1 MRLLFSLLLAS
12 SFSVQAVALT
22 TVPLQEVRLTDGPF
36 LQSEHTNLQY
46 LLALDAD
53 KLLAPL
59 RREAGIKSKVESYG
73 NWENSG
79 LDGHM
84 LGHYLSALAFMGS
97 ATANQQIKARLD
109 YLLTELQKIQQA
121 QQGYLGGVP
130 GSKTLWQ
137 QIQQGQ
143 IEADLF
149 SLNKHWVP
157 FYNIHKT
164 FAGLRDIYQHSGD
177 QRAKTLLFNYGNWL
191 KKLVKNLS
199 TQQIQQMLLTEH
211 GGMNEV
217 LADMAVI
224 FDDPA
229 YMALAKSFTEVRILE
244 PLLKG
249 EDKLTGL
256 HANTQIP
263 KVVGIA
269 RIAELTGDK
278 NWLNAA
284 EYFWSLVVEQRTV
297 AIGGNSVR
305 EHFHPKD
312 DFNPMLNEVEGPETC
327 NTYNMLKLSMLLY
340 RQTGQ
345 SKYLDYYE
353 RGLWNHILASQHPE
367 HGGFVYFTSMRP
379 QHYRVYSKVDQA
391 MWCCV
396 GSGIESHSK
405 HGEFIY
411 SLDNNTLQ
419 VNLWISSRINT
430 PQIKL
435 QQRTLFPDE
444 ATTELVFE
452 APSRLK
458 LQLRY
463 PSWAGVVRLWRNG
476 KAVEVTAKAGEH
488 ILLSGPWQQGD
499 RIKLELPMQLSL
511 EPMPAKPDYFAVLFG
526 PIVLASR
533 STPFQ
538 NESLSFVADDSRMGH
553 IASGPTCPVSAAPL
567 YIGDSKNF
575 LASLQRLPNP
585 ALSFSTG
592 QGFLQGQPELIPF
605 FRLHDSRYQIYFQHT
620 SLEGWQQQKKQQ
632 QQQDKAAA
640 LLEQQTLDKLY
651 PGEQQPESD
660 HFYQGEQSE
669 AGVNSGR
676 HWRQS
681 TGWFSYQLNHKG
693 HQNLTLRLEYFGLD
707 TGRAFE
713 IWLDDHKLTD
723 VELKGG
729 QGPNWYQVDYPIPDD
744 LLPKNANHF
753 RIKFVAKPGSIAGG
767 IYQLRLLGQSS
778 GS

>member
-1 MRLLFSLLLAS
+1 MRLLLSVFLI
-12 SFSVQAVALT
+12 FSVYLQATETQKLT
-22 TVPLQEVRLTDGPF
+22 TVPLSSVRLTDGPF
-36 LQSEHTNLQY
+36 LHSEQTNLKY
-46 LLALDAD
+46 LLALDTD

-59 RREAGIKSKVESYG
+59 RREAGIEQKTESYG
-73 NWENSG
+73 NWENTG

-84 LGHYLSALAFMGS
+84 LGHYLSALAFMFS
-97 ATANQQIKARLD
+97 ATTNEQIKKRLD
-109 YLLTELQKIQQA
+109 YLLTELEKIQQA

-130 GSKTLWQ
+130 GSKALWQ

-164 FAGLRDIYQHSGD
+164 FAGLRDIHLQSGD
-177 QRAKTLLFNYGNWL
+177 QRAKALLSNYGNWL
-191 KKLVKNLS
+191 KNLVKNLS
-199 TQQIQQMLLTEH
+199 QAQIQQLLLTEH

-224 FDDPA
+224 FADPA
-229 YMALAKSFTEVRILE
+229 YMALAKSFTELRILD
-244 PLLKG
+244 PLLQG

-269 RIAELTGDK
+269 RIAELSGDK
-278 NWLNAA
+278 SWLKAA

-367 HGGFVYFTSMRP
+367 HGGFVYFTPMRP

-411 SLDNNTLQ
+411 SLDKNALQ
-419 VNLWISSRINT
+419 VNLWIASSIDT
-430 PQIKL
+430 PAIKL
-435 QQRTLFPDE
+435 QQHTLFPDE
-444 ATTELVFE
+444 NSTELVFDAASE
-452 APSRLK
+452 LN

-463 PSWAGVVRLWRNG
+463 PSWAGAIKIWRNG
-476 KAVEVTAKAGEH
+476 KAVLVTAKAGEH
-488 ILLSGPWQQGD
+488 ILLAGPWQQGD
-499 RIKLELPMQLSL
+499 KVKLELQMALSL
-511 EPMPAKPDYFAVLFG
+511 EPMPATADYFAVLYG

-533 STPFQ
+533 STPFK
-538 NESLSFVADDSRMGH
+538 NEQLNFVADDSRMGH
-553 IASGPTCPVSAAPL
+553 IASGPSCPVSAAPL
-567 YIGDSKNF
+567 YIGEPKNF
-575 LASLQRLPNP
+575 LASVKRQPNQ
-585 ALSFSTG
+585 ALGFSTG
-592 QGFLQGQPELIPF
+592 QGFMQGQPELIPF

-620 SLEGWQQQKKQQ
+620 SLEGWQQQKQAQ
-632 QQQDKAAA
+632 DQQDKAAA
-640 LLEQQTLDKLY
+640 LLEQQTLDKVY

-660 HFYQGEQSE
+660 HFYLGEQSE
-669 AGVNSGR
+669 AGINLGR
-676 HWRQS
+676 HWRHS
-681 TGWFSYQLNHKG
+681 KSWFSYQLRHKG
-693 HQNLTLRLEYFGLD
+693 QQNLTLRLEYFGLD

-713 IWLDDHKLTD
+713 IWLDNHKLTD
-723 VELKGG
+723 VELKEGR
-729 QGPNWYQVDYPIPDD
+729 GPNWYQVDYPIPNE
-744 LLPKNANHF
+744 LLPKNADHF
-753 RIKFVAKPGSIAGG
+753 RVKFVAKPGSIAGG
-767 IYQLRLLGQSS
+767 LYQVRLLKF
-778 GS
+778 

>member
-1 MRLLFSLLLAS
+1 MRLLLSLFLL
-12 SFSVQAVALT
+12 FSVSLQAAEIQKLT
-22 TVPLQEVRLTDGPF
+22 TVPLQQVRLADGPF
-36 LQSEHTNLQY
+36 LHSEQTNLKY

-59 RREAGIKSKVESYG
+59 RREAGIKNKVESYG
-73 NWENSG
+73 NWENTG

-84 LGHYLSALAFMGS
+84 LGHYLTALAFMYS
-97 ATANQQIKARLD
+97 ATSNEQIKARLD
-109 YLLTELQKIQQA
+109 YLLTELEKIQQA

-137 QIQQGQ
+137 QIRQGQ

-164 FAGLRDIYQHSGD
+164 FAGLRDIYLQTGD
-177 QRAKTLLFNYGNWL
+177 QRAKTLLLNYGNWL
-191 KKLVKNLS
+191 KNLVKNLS
-199 TQQIQQMLLTEH
+199 PQHIQQMLLTEH

-224 FDDPA
+224 SDDNS
-229 YMALAKSFTEVRILE
+229 YMTLAKDFTELRILE

-269 RIAELTGDK
+269 RIAELSGDK
-278 NWLNAA
+278 TWLKAA

-379 QHYRVYSKVDQA
+379 QHYRVYSKVDQG

-411 SLDNNTLQ
+411 SLDNNALQ
-419 VNLWISSRINT
+419 VNLWIASGITT
-430 PQIKL
+430 PEIKL
-435 QQRTLFPDE
+435 HQQTLFPDE
-444 ATTELVFE
+444 NSTELVFDT
-452 APSRLK
+452 ASKLN

-463 PSWAGVVRLWRNG
+463 PSWAGAVNVWRNG

-499 RIKLELPMQLSL
+499 KVKLELQMQLSL
-511 EPMPAKPDYFAVLFG
+511 EPMPAKADYHAVLYG

-533 STPFQ
+533 SAPFK
-538 NESLSFVADDSRMGH
+538 NESLRFIADGSRMGH
-553 IASGPTCPVSAAPL
+553 IASDPTCPVSAAPL
-567 YIGDSKNF
+567 FIGDTTNF
-575 LASLQRLPNP
+575 LASLKRLPNHP
-585 ALSFSTG
+585 LGFSTG
-592 QGFLQGQPELIPF
+592 QAFLQGQPELIPF

-620 SLEGWQQQKKQQ
+620 SLELWQQQKAAQ

-640 LLEQQTLDKLY
+640 LLEQQTLDKVY

-669 AGVNSGR
+669 AGINSGR
-676 HWRQS
+676 HWRHS
-681 TGWFSYQLNHKG
+681 KSWFSYQLSHKG
-693 HQNLTLRLEYFGLD
+693 LHNLTLRLEYFGLD
-707 TGRAFE
+707 GGRQFE
-713 IWLDDHKLTD
+713 VWLDDKKLTD
-723 VELKGG
+723 VELKSGM
-729 QGPNWYQVDYPIPDD
+729 GPDWYNVDYPIPND
-744 LLPKNANHF
+744 LLPKNADHF

-767 IYQLRLLGQSS
+767 IYQVRLLKRR
-778 GS
+778 

>member
-1 MRLLFSLLLAS
+1 MRLLLAVFLI
-12 SFSVQAVALT
+12 FSVYLQATETQELA
-22 TVPLQEVRLTDGPF
+22 TVPLSSVRLTDGPF
-36 LQSEHTNLQY
+36 LHSEQTNLKY
-46 LLALDAD
+46 LLALDAN

-59 RREAGIKSKVESYG
+59 RREAGIENKVESYG
-73 NWENSG
+73 NWENTG

-84 LGHYLSALAFMGS
+84 LGHYLTALAFMFS
-97 ATANQQIKARLD
+97 ATANEQIKARLD
-109 YLLTELQKIQQA
+109 YSLTELQKIQQA

-130 GSKTLWQ
+130 GSKALWQ
-137 QIQQGQ
+137 QIRQGQ

-164 FAGLRDIYQHSGD
+164 FAGLRDIYLHTGD
-177 QRAKTLLFNYGNWL
+177 MRAKTLLLNYGNWL
-191 KKLVKNLS
+191 KNLVKNLS
-199 TQQIQQMLLTEH
+199 PQQIQQMLLTEH

-224 FDDPA
+224 FDDNS
-229 YMALAKSFTEVRILE
+229 YMALAKDFTELRILE

-269 RIAELTGDK
+269 RIAELSGDK
-278 NWLNAA
+278 NWLKAA

-367 HGGFVYFTSMRP
+367 HGGFVYFTPMRP
-379 QHYRVYSKVDQA
+379 QHYRVYSKVDQG

-411 SLDNNTLQ
+411 SLDKNALQ
-419 VNLWISSRINT
+419 VNLWIASSIST
-430 PQIKL
+430 PEIKL
-435 QQRTLFPDE
+435 HQQTLFPDE
-444 ATTELVFE
+444 NSTELVFD
-452 APSRLK
+452 AASQLN

-463 PSWAGVVRLWRNG
+463 PSWAGAVKVWRNG
-476 KAVEVTAKAGEH
+476 QAVQLTAKAGEH
-488 ILLSGPWQQGD
+488 IVLAGPWQQGD
-499 RIKLELPMQLSL
+499 RVKLELPMQLSL
-511 EPMPAKPDYFAVLFG
+511 DPMPAKPDYHAVLYG

-533 STPFQ
+533 STPFK
-538 NESLSFVADDSRMGH
+538 NESLNFVGDDSRMGH

-567 YIGDSKNF
+567 YIGDTKNF
-575 LASLQRLPNP
+575 LASLKRLPNQP
-585 ALSFSTG
+585 LGFSTG
-592 QGFLQGQPELIPF
+592 QGFLQGKPELIPF

-620 SLEGWQQQKKQQ
+620 SLEGWQQQKALQE
-632 QQQDKAAA
+632 QQDKAAA
-640 LLEQQTLDKLY
+640 LLEQQTLDKVY

-669 AGVNSGR
+669 AGINLGR
-676 HWRQS
+676 HWRHS
-681 TGWFSYQLNHKG
+681 KSWFSYQLSHKG
-693 HQNLTLRLEYFGLD
+693 QQNLTLRLEYFGLD
-707 TGRAFE
+707 GGRAFE
-713 IWLDDHKLTD
+713 VWLDDKKLTD
-723 VELKGG
+723 VELKSGL
-729 QGPNWYQVDYPIPDD
+729 GPDWYQVDYPIPNN
-744 LLPKNANHF
+744 LLPKNAAHF
-753 RIKFVAKPGSIAGG
+753 RVKFVAKPGSIAGG
-767 IYQLRLLGQSS
+767 LYQVRLLKL
-778 GS
+778 

>member
-1 MRLLFSLLLAS
+1 MRLLFSLFLAT
-12 SFSVQAVALT
+12 SFYVHAVTLP
-22 TVPLQEVRLTDGPF
+22 TVPLKEVRLADGPF
-36 LQSEHTNLQY
+36 LHSEQTNLKY

-59 RREAGIKSKVESYG
+59 RREAGIAHQAESYG
-73 NWENSG
+73 NWENTG

-84 LGHYLSALAFMGS
+84 LGHYLSALAFMFS
-97 ATANQQIKARLD
+97 ATADEQVKKRLD
-109 YLLTELQKIQQA
+109 YLLTELEKIQQA

-130 GSKTLWQ
+130 GSKALWQ

-149 SLNKHWVP
+149 SLNQHWVP

-164 FAGLRDIYQHSGD
+164 FAGLRDIYQQTGD
-177 QRAKTLLFNYGNWL
+177 QRAKTLLLNYGNWL
-191 KKLVKNLS
+191 KNLVKNLS
-199 TQQIQQMLLTEH
+199 SQQIQQILLTEH

-224 FDDPA
+224 FDDNS
-229 YMALAKSFTEVRILE
+229 YMALAKDFTELRVLQ

-269 RIAELTGDK
+269 RIAELSGDQH
-278 NWLNAA
+278 WLKAA

-379 QHYRVYSKVDQA
+379 QHYRVYSKVDQG

-411 SLDNNTLQ
+411 SLDKNALQ
-419 VNLWISSRINT
+419 VNLWIASSINT

-444 ATTELVFE
+444 NSTELLFDAASE
-452 APSRLK
+452 LN

-463 PSWAGVVRLWRNG
+463 PSWAGAVNVWRNG
-476 KAVEVTAKAGEH
+476 KAVQVTAKAGEH
-488 ILLSGPWQQGD
+488 ILLAGPWQQGD
-499 RIKLELPMQLSL
+499 RVRLELQMALSL
-511 EPMPAKPDYFAVLFG
+511 EPMPATADYFAVLYG
-526 PIVLASR
+526 PVVLASR
-533 STPFQ
+533 STPFK
-538 NESLSFVADDSRMGH
+538 NEQLNFVADDSRMGH
-553 IASGPTCPVSAAPL
+553 IASGPSCPVSAAPL
-567 YIGDSKNF
+567 YIGEPKNF
-575 LASLQRLPNP
+575 LASVKRLSNQ
-585 ALSFSTG
+585 ALGFSTG
-592 QGFLQGQPELIPF
+592 QGFMQGQPELIPF

-620 SLEGWQQQKKQQ
+620 SLEGWQQQKQAQ
-632 QQQDKAAA
+632 EQQDKAAA
-640 LLEQQTLDKLY
+640 LLEQQTLDKVY

-660 HFYQGEQSE
+660 HFYLGEQSE

-676 HWRQS
+676 HWRHS
-681 TGWFSYQLNHKG
+681 KSWFSYQLSRKG
-693 HQNLTLRLEYFGLD
+693 QENLTLRLEYFGLD

-723 VELKGG
+723 VELKDGR
-729 QGPNWYQVDYPIPDD
+729 GPNWYQVDYPIPNE
-744 LLPKNANHF
+744 LLPKNADHF

-767 IYQLRLLGQSS
+767 LYQLRLLKK
-778 GS
+778 

>member
-1 MRLLFSLLLAS
+1 MRLLFSLFLAT
-12 SFSVQAVALT
+12 SFYVHAVTLP
-22 TVPLQEVRLTDGPF
+22 TVPLKEVRLADGPF
-36 LQSEHTNLQY
+36 LHSEQTNLKY

-59 RREAGIKSKVESYG
+59 RREAGIAHQAESYG
-73 NWENSG
+73 NWENTG

-84 LGHYLSALAFMGS
+84 LGHYLSALAFMFS
-97 ATANQQIKARLD
+97 ATADEQVKKRLD
-109 YLLTELQKIQQA
+109 YLLTELEKIQQA

-130 GSKTLWQ
+130 GSKALWQ

-149 SLNKHWVP
+149 SLNQHWVP

-164 FAGLRDIYQHSGD
+164 FAGLRDIYQQTGD
-177 QRAKTLLFNYGNWL
+177 QRAKTLLLNYGNWL
-191 KKLVKNLS
+191 KNLVKNLS
-199 TQQIQQMLLTEH
+199 SQQIQQILLTEH

-224 FDDPA
+224 FDDNS
-229 YMALAKSFTEVRILE
+229 YMALAKDFTELRVLQ

-269 RIAELTGDK
+269 RIAELSGDQH
-278 NWLNAA
+278 WLKAA

-379 QHYRVYSKVDQA
+379 QHYRVYSKVDQG

-411 SLDNNTLQ
+411 SLDNNALQ
-419 VNLWISSRINT
+419 VNLWIASSINT

-444 ATTELVFE
+444 ASTELLFDAASE
-452 APSRLK
+452 LN

-463 PSWAGVVRLWRNG
+463 PSWAGAVNVWRNG
-476 KAVEVTAKAGEH
+476 KAVQVTAKAGEH
-488 ILLSGPWQQGD
+488 ILLAGPWQQGD
-499 RIKLELPMQLSL
+499 RVKLELQMALSL
-511 EPMPAKPDYFAVLFG
+511 EPMPATADYFAVLYG
-526 PIVLASR
+526 PVVLASR
-533 STPFQ
+533 STPFK
-538 NESLSFVADDSRMGH
+538 NEQLNFVADDSRMGH
-553 IASGPTCPVSAAPL
+553 IASGPSCPVSAAPL
-567 YIGDSKNF
+567 YIGEPKNF
-575 LASLQRLPNP
+575 LASVKRLSNQ
-585 ALSFSTG
+585 ALGFSTG
-592 QGFLQGQPELIPF
+592 QGFMQGQPELIPF

-620 SLEGWQQQKKQQ
+620 SLEGWQQQKQAQ
-632 QQQDKAAA
+632 EQQDKAAA
-640 LLEQQTLDKLY
+640 LLEQQTLDKVY

-660 HFYQGEQSE
+660 HFYLGEQSE
-669 AGVNSGR
+669 AGINLGR
-676 HWRQS
+676 HWRHS
-681 TGWFSYQLNHKG
+681 TSWFSYQLSHKG
-693 HQNLTLRLEYFGLD
+693 KQNLTLRLEYFGLD

-723 VELKGG
+723 VELKDGR
-729 QGPNWYQVDYPIPDD
+729 GPNWYQVDYPIPNE
-744 LLPKNANHF
+744 LLPKNADHF

-767 IYQLRLLGQSS
+767 LYQLRLLKK
-778 GS
+778 